1 MIKLVVLPGDGIGP
15 EVTEQALEILNVVA
29 EKYDLNIVKEKGLLG
44 GAAIR
49 ESGEPFPQATRN
61 LVAASDAVFLGAVG
75 DPQFDHPESKV
86 RPEMGLLAL
95 RKFLGVYANLRP
107 VKCWPQLIEQS
118 PFKKER
124 LKGVDLLIVRELTGG
139 AYFGT
144 KGRKKDFAYD
154 TIEYSDVEIRR
165 IVKAGFKLAQKRRKK
180 LTSVD
185 KANVMETSRLWRKIV
200 LEEAAAYPDV
210 VLNHLYVD
218 NCAMQ
223 LCLNPGQF
231 DVLVTENTFGDI
243 LSDQASVLGGS
254 LGMLP
259 SASLGDGP
267 ALYEPVH
274 GSAPDL
280 AGQDKA
286 NPLAA
291 ILSLAM
297 FLEMTANCPAGARD
311 IENAVENV
319 LDQGWRTADIYENGC
334 FCVGT
339 RLMTEKIKEV
349 LLKSR

>member
-1 MIKLVVLPGDGIGP
+1 M
-15 EVTEQALEILNVVA
+15 
-29 EKYDLNIVKEKGLLG
+29 
-44 GAAIR
+44 
-49 ESGEPFPQATRN
+49 
-61 LVAASDAVFLGAVG
+61 
-75 DPQFDHPESKV
+75 
-86 RPEMGLLAL
+86 LA
-95 RKFLGVYANLRP
+95 
-107 VKCWPQLIEQS
+107 QLIEQS
-118 PFKKER
+118 PLKER

-297 FLEMTANCPAGARD
+297 FLEMTANCPCRCSG
-311 IENAVENV
+311 
-319 LDQGWRTADIYENGC
+319 Y
-334 FCVGT
+334 
-339 RLMTEKIKEV
+339 
-349 LLKSR
+349 